1 MARRFHIHVDVNE
14 EQALQIK
21 QAARRVH
28 LRPSQYVLDRALRV
42 ADHELKV
49 VAEAEAAPPPED
61 IDRDC
66 AVESEPEELKADT
79 VLKRLAE
86 RRRRERVQEQDFEP
100 VP

>member
-1 MARRFHIHVDVNE
+1 MVRRVHIHVDVNE

-28 LRPSQYVLDRALRV
+28 MRPSQYVLDRALRV
-42 ADHELKV
+42 ADHELQL
-49 VAEAEAAPPPED
+49 VAEAQAAPPPED

-66 AVESEPEELKADT
+66 VVEAGPAELTSDT
-79 VLKRLAE
+79 VLKRLSE
-86 RRRRERVQEQDFEP
+86 RRKRQRSQEYEP